1 MSWGEWLTP
10 ERLIT
15 LVISVTLLEGLG
27 LWIYRARTG
36 KGVPG
41 GEFIANWVSGL
52 CLMLALLS
60 AVRGSW
66 WPPQYWNGRDIP
78 SPMPPGDE
86 PCNLWRKRPPP

>member
-27 LWIYRARTG
+27 LWLYRARTG
-36 KGVPG
+36 KGVPA

-66 WPPQYWNGRDIP
+66 W
-78 SPMPPGDE
+78 
-86 PCNLWRKRPPP
+86 LWVSMWLLASGLAHWSDVWRRWQR